1 MHVNEYV
8 DLTTKYDSRT

>member
-1 MHVNEYV
+1 MLVNEYL